1 MRDAQQQSHARR
13 MTVLAV
19 FGVAAAILAWRA
31 VDLQFSD
38 REFLQEHGDARYLRV
53 VQTEAHRGM
62 ITDRNNE
69 PLAISTP
76 VASVWA
82 KPSELLQQRKRWP
95 ELARI
100 LDLSVEHLDT
110 MLTPRRK
117 REFVYLRRQVSPD
130 VAAKV
135 EAAGIPGVNL
145 VDEYRRYYPAVE
157 VTGNLLG
164 FTNVD
169 DRGQEGIE
177 LAFDSTLRGTPGLNR
192 VIRDRLGRIV
202 ELVGRERPVQPGR
215 NLALSIDRR
224 LQYVAYRELKKA
236 VTARKAVAGHMVILD
251 ARTGEILALAN
262 QPSFNPNNRG
272 DYKGDHFRNRAVT
285 DLFEPGSTLKPF
297 TIAAGLESGLYTPTT
312 IIETGPGRFKVGRHV
327 VRDIHNY
334 GTLDVTGV
342 IEKSSNVGSTKIALS
357 LEAEQFWRMLNGVGF
372 GQITGI
378 DIPGETR
385 GVLPSTDWKRKTYK
399 RPEQQKWYGGETISL
414 GIGQGY
420 NNFTMLQLASAT
432 ATVAAGGVHHTPH
445 LVKARQDAVT
455 LQMHDVEP
463 TPAQNLGY
471 KPAHVAAVKR
481 GMVGVTLEGTSR
493 RVFADAPYLSGG
505 KTGTAQAVS
514 ISQKGRYNA
523 ARLAEHQRDHSLYI
537 AFAPADEPKIAVA
550 AIVENAGFGAAHAAP
565 LVRRVMDYWLA
576 GLYPSELDL
585 QAIQQGQ
592 VGAPIGTPRRVA
604 DMALMQAPVIPH

>member
-19 FGVAAAILAWRA
+19 FGAVAAILVWRA

-95 ELARI
+95 ELAGM

-130 VAAKV
+130 IAEKVAA
-135 EAAGIPGVNL
+135 ASIPGVNL

-192 VIRDRLGRIV
+192 VMRDRLGRVI

-224 LQYVAYRELKKA
+224 LQYVAYRELKKV
-236 VTARKAVAGHMVILD
+236 VTARKATAGHMVILD
-251 ARTGEILALAN
+251 ARTGEILALVN

-334 GTLDVTGV
+334 GTLDVSGV

-357 LEAEQFWRMLNGVGF
+357 LEAEQFWGMLNGVGF
-372 GQITGI
+372 GQITGVEL
-378 DIPGETR
+378 PGE
-385 GVLPSTDWKRKTYK
+385 
-399 RPEQQKWYGGETISL
+399 
-414 GIGQGY
+414 GQGRLAAPRSWRPIEQATLAFGY
-420 NNFTMLQLASAT
+420 GLSVTAVQLARAYGALANGGMLQGVTILKRDQPEPGVRVMSETTALAVRDMLKRVVET
-432 ATVAAGGVHHTPH
+432 GTG
-445 LVKARQDAVT
+445 KA
-455 LQMHDVEP
+455 
-463 TPAQNLGY
+463 
-471 KPAHVAAVKR
+471 AAVK
-481 GMVGVTLEGTSR
+481 GYQV
-493 RVFADAPYLSGG
+493 GG
-505 KTGTAQAVS
+505 KTGTVHKNTESGYAEHDYLSLFAGFIPVSSPRLIGVVIIDGPQGNEYYGGLVAAPVFGAVMHEAVR
-514 ISQKGRYNA
+514 ILNIAPDAEAIDGNPA
-523 ARLAEHQRDHSLYI
+523 VRLAGWS
-537 AFAPADEPKIAVA
+537 APSPATTE
-550 AIVENAGFGAAHAAP
+550 
-565 LVRRVMDYWLA
+565 RV
-576 GLYPSELDL
+576 
-585 QAIQQGQ
+585 Q
-592 VGAPIGTPRRVA
+592 
-604 DMALMQAPVIPH
+604 

>member
-1 MRDAQQQSHARR
+1 
-13 MTVLAV
+13 MTVLAG
-19 FGVAAAILAWRA
+19 FGLAAAVLVWRA
-31 VDLQFSD
+31 IDLQFSD

-62 ITDRNNE
+62 ITDRNHE

-76 VASVWA
+76 VSSVWA
-82 KPSELLQQRKRWP
+82 NPSELMMQRKRWP
-95 ELARI
+95 ELAKL

-135 EAAGIPGVNL
+135 AAADIPGVNL

-192 VIRDRLGRIV
+192 VIRDRLGHIV
-202 ELVGRERPVQPGR
+202 EVVGRERPVQPGG
-215 NLALSIDRR
+215 NLSLSIDRR

-251 ARTGEILALAN
+251 ARSGEILALVN

-312 IIETGPGRFKVGRHV
+312 LIETGPGRFKVGRHV

-334 GTLDVTGV
+334 GTLDVSGV

-357 LEAEQFWRMLNGVGF
+357 MEAEQFWGTLNGVGF
-372 GQITGI
+372 GQITGVEL
-378 DIPGETR
+378 PGEPQGRLAEPAHWRQIEHATLAF
-385 GVLPSTDWKRKTYK
+385 G
-399 RPEQQKWYGGETISL
+399 YGLNVTA
-414 GIGQGY
+414 
-420 NNFTMLQLASAT
+420 LQLARAYG
-432 ATVAAGGVHHTPH
+432 ALANGGVLQGVSILKQDKPVPGVRVMSETTALAVREMLR
-445 LVKARQDAVT
+445 LVVERGTGKA
-455 LQMHDVEP
+455 
-463 TPAQNLGY
+463 
-471 KPAHVAAVKR
+471 AAVK
-481 GMVGVTLEGTSR
+481 GYQV
-493 RVFADAPYLSGG
+493 GG
-505 KTGTAQAVS
+505 KTGTVHKSTEGGYAKHDYLSLFAGFIPVSAPRLIGVVIIDGPQGNEYYGGLVAAPVFGAVMHEAVR
-514 ISQKGRYNA
+514 ILNIAPDAGAVDENPTV
-523 ARLAEHQRDHSLYI
+523 RLAGWAR
-537 AFAPADEPKIAVA
+537 PAA
-550 AIVENAGFGAAHAAP
+550 AERVE
-565 LVRRVMDYWLA
+565 
-576 GLYPSELDL
+576 
-585 QAIQQGQ
+585 
-592 VGAPIGTPRRVA
+592 
-604 DMALMQAPVIPH
+604 

>member
-1 MRDAQQQSHARR
+1 

-19 FGVAAAILAWRA
+19 FGVVAAVLVWRA
-31 VDLQFSD
+31 IDLQFSD

-53 VQTEAHRGM
+53 VRTEAHRGM
-62 ITDRNNE
+62 ITDRNGE

-100 LDLSVEHLDT
+100 LELSVEHLDT

-130 VAAKV
+130 VAATV
-135 EAAGIPGVNL
+135 AATDIPGVNL
-145 VDEYRRYYPAVE
+145 IDEYRRYYPAVE

-192 VIRDRLGRIV
+192 VIRDRLGRII
-202 ELVGRERPVQPGR
+202 EFVGRDRPVQPGR

-236 VTARKAVAGHMVILD
+236 VTVRKAVAGHMVILD
-251 ARTGEILALAN
+251 ARTGEVLALAN

-272 DYKGDHFRNRAVT
+272 DYKGEHFRNRAVT

-297 TIAAGLESGLYTPTT
+297 TIAAGLESGQYTPTT
-312 IIETGPGRFKVGRHV
+312 LVETGPGRFRVGRHV

-334 GTLDVTGV
+334 GTLDVAGV

-357 LEAEQFWRMLNGVGF
+357 LEAEQFWGMLNGVGF
-372 GQITGI
+372 GQITGVEL
-378 DIPGETR
+378 PGEPQGRLAEPRNWRQIEQATLAFGYGLSVTAVQLAR
-385 GVLPSTDWKRKTYK
+385 AYGALANGGVLPGVSILKQDKPVPGVRVMSETTALAVREMLKRVV
-399 RPEQQKWYGGETISL
+399 ET
-414 GIGQGY
+414 GTG
-420 NNFTMLQLASAT
+420 
-432 ATVAAGGVHHTPH
+432 
-445 LVKARQDAVT
+445 KA
-455 LQMHDVEP
+455 
-463 TPAQNLGY
+463 
-471 KPAHVAAVKR
+471 AAVN
-481 GMVGVTLEGTSR
+481 GYQV
-493 RVFADAPYLSGG
+493 GG
-505 KTGTAQAVS
+505 KTGTVHKNTEGGYAEHDYLSLFAGFIPASAPRLIGVVIIDGPQGSEYYGGLVAAPVFGAVMHEAVR
-514 ISQKGRYNA
+514 ILNITPDA
-523 ARLAEHQRDHSLYI
+523 AVGDDNPAVRLAGWS
-537 AFAPADEPKIAVA
+537 APTPA
-550 AIVENAGFGAAHAAP
+550 AATE
-565 LVRRVMDYWLA
+565 
-576 GLYPSELDL
+576 
-585 QAIQQGQ
+585 Q
-592 VGAPIGTPRRVA
+592 V
-604 DMALMQAPVIPH
+604 Q

>member
-1 MRDAQQQSHARR
+1 MRR
-13 MTVLAV
+13 MTVLAG
-19 FGVAAAILAWRA
+19 FGLAAAILVWRA

-38 REFLQEHGDARYLRV
+38 REFLQNHGDARYLRV

-76 VASVWA
+76 VSSVWA
-82 KPSELLQQRKRWP
+82 KPVELLQQRKRWP
-95 ELARI
+95 ELAKV

-110 MLTPRRK
+110 MLVPRRK

-130 VAAKV
+130 VAAAV
-135 EAAGIPGVNL
+135 EAANVPGVNL

-192 VIRDRLGRIV
+192 VIRDRLGRVV
-202 ELVGRERPVQPGR
+202 ELVERVRPVQPGR

-236 VTARKAVAGHMVILD
+236 VTERKAVAGHMVILD
-251 ARTGEILALAN
+251 AQSGEILALAN

-297 TIAAGLESGLYTPTT
+297 TVAAGLETGNYTPTT
-312 IIETGPGRFKVGRHV
+312 MIDTGPGRFKVGRHV

-334 GTLDVTGV
+334 GTLDVSGI

-357 LEAEQFWRMLNGVGF
+357 LEAEQFWSMLNGVGF
-372 GQITGI
+372 GQITGVEL
-378 DIPGETR
+378 PGEPQGR
-385 GVLPSTDWKRKTYK
+385 LAEPAHWRQI
-399 RPEQQKWYGGETISL
+399 EQATLAFGYGLSVTAVQLARAYGAL
-414 GIGQGY
+414 ANGG
-420 NNFTMLQLASAT
+420 MLQ
-432 ATVAAGGVHHTPH
+432 GVSI
-445 LVKARQDAVT
+445 LKQD
-455 LQMHDVEP
+455 
-463 TPAQNLGY
+463 
-471 KPAHVAAVKR
+471 KPAPGVRVMSETTALAVREMLRLVVKR
-481 GMVGVTLEGTSR
+481 GTGKAAAVTGYQ
-493 RVFADAPYLSGG
+493 VGG
-505 KTGTAQAVS
+505 KTGTVHKNTDGGYAEKEYLSLFAGFIPVSAPRLIGVVIIDGPQGAEYYGGLVAAPVFGAVMHEAVR
-514 ISQKGRYNA
+514 ILNIAPDADVNA
-523 ARLAEHQRDHSLYI
+523 EDPTVRLAGWTK
-537 AFAPADEPKIAVA
+537 AAAPAA
-550 AIVENAGFGAAHAAP
+550 
-565 LVRRVMDYWLA
+565 
-576 GLYPSELDL
+576 
-585 QAIQQGQ
+585 GQ
-592 VGAPIGTPRRVA
+592 V
-604 DMALMQAPVIPH
+604 Q

>member
-1 MRDAQQQSHARR
+1 

-372 GQITGI
+372 GQITGVEL
-378 DIPGETR
+378 PGEPQGR
-385 GVLPSTDWKRKTYK
+385 LAEPRNWRQI
-399 RPEQQKWYGGETISL
+399 EQATLAFGYGLSVTAVQLARAYGAIAN
-414 GIGQGY
+414 GG
-420 NNFTMLQLASAT
+420 MLQ
-432 ATVAAGGVHHTPH
+432 GVSI
-445 LVKARQDAVT
+445 LRQDRPVPGVRVMSETTALAVRDM
-455 LQMHDVEP
+455 LRRVVE
-463 TPAQNLGY
+463 TGTGKA
-471 KPAHVAAVKR
+471 AAVK
-481 GMVGVTLEGTSR
+481 GYKV
-493 RVFADAPYLSGG
+493 GG
-505 KTGTAQAVS
+505 KTGTVHKNTETGYAEHEYLSLFAGFIPASDPRLIGVVIIDGPQGKEYYGGLVAAPVFGAVMHEAVR
-514 ISQKGRYNA
+514 ILNIA
-523 ARLAEHQRDHSLYI
+523 PDADVVDENPAVRLA
-537 AFAPADEPKIAVA
+537 
-550 AIVENAGFGAAHAAP
+550 GWAAP
-565 LVRRVMDYWLA
+565 TPPSATERVR
-576 GLYPSELDL
+576 
-585 QAIQQGQ
+585 
-592 VGAPIGTPRRVA
+592 
-604 DMALMQAPVIPH
+604 

>member
-1 MRDAQQQSHARR
+1 
-13 MTVLAV
+13 MTVLAG
-19 FGVAAAILAWRA
+19 FGLAAAVLVWRA

-62 ITDRNNE
+62 ITDRNHE

-76 VASVWA
+76 VSSVWA
-82 KPSELLQQRKRWP
+82 NPPELMMQRKRWP
-95 ELARI
+95 ELAKL

-135 EAAGIPGVNL
+135 AAADIPGVNL

-192 VIRDRLGRIV
+192 VIRDRLGHIV
-202 ELVGRERPVQPGR
+202 EVVGRERPVQPGG
-215 NLALSIDRR
+215 NLSLSIDRR

-251 ARTGEILALAN
+251 ARSGEILALVN

-312 IIETGPGRFKVGRHV
+312 MIETGPGRFKVGRHV

-334 GTLDVTGV
+334 GTLDVSGV

-357 LEAEQFWRMLNGVGF
+357 MEAEQFWGMLNGVGF
-372 GQITGI
+372 GQITGVEL
-378 DIPGETR
+378 PGEPQGRLAEPAHWRQIEHATLAF
-385 GVLPSTDWKRKTYK
+385 G
-399 RPEQQKWYGGETISL
+399 YGLNVTA
-414 GIGQGY
+414 
-420 NNFTMLQLASAT
+420 LQLARAYG
-432 ATVAAGGVHHTPH
+432 ALANGGVLQGVSILKQDKPVPGVRVMSETTAHAVREMLR
-445 LVKARQDAVT
+445 LVVERGTGKA
-455 LQMHDVEP
+455 
-463 TPAQNLGY
+463 
-471 KPAHVAAVKR
+471 AAVK
-481 GMVGVTLEGTSR
+481 GYQV
-493 RVFADAPYLSGG
+493 GG
-505 KTGTAQAVS
+505 KTGTVHKSTEGGYAKHDYLSLFAGFIPVSAPRLIGVVIIDGPQGNEYYGGLVAAPVFGAVMHEAVR
-514 ISQKGRYNA
+514 ILNIAPDAGAVDENPTV
-523 ARLAEHQRDHSLYI
+523 RLAGWAQ
-537 AFAPADEPKIAVA
+537 PAA
-550 AIVENAGFGAAHAAP
+550 AE
-565 LVRRVMDYWLA
+565 RV
-576 GLYPSELDL
+576 
-585 QAIQQGQ
+585 Q
-592 VGAPIGTPRRVA
+592 
-604 DMALMQAPVIPH
+604 